1 MPKIFLLWRVPI
13 CLGGQGYVFF
23 VDLSSPWTASIESV
37 VCSYKYRSACEI
49 QRWWNCSHPNP
60 TQQKPLPAVPRS
72 LAESRFLLQH
82 QPSWS
87 ILPSICLPGRATRT
101 ARDGR
106 PPSWRLDS
114 LQRDLPLYRKRKEVR
129 KSPQKT
135 AKRLWCDHKIFNKRQ
150 KLDSNMDH
158 MSQPILIRNYQ
169 IKIIFKLPHLSCW
182 PDQPWWRLELKKES
196 EAFWECMLT
205 MLHWSE

>member
-1 MPKIFLLWRVPI
+1 MYL
-13 CLGGQGYVFF
+13 FF

-37 VCSYKYRSACEI
+37 VCSYRYRSACET
-49 QRWWNCSHPNP
+49 QWLGNCSHPYP
-60 TQQKPLPAVPRS
+60 TQEKPLPAVPRS

-101 ARDGR
+101 GRDGR

-129 KSPQKT
+129 KSPKKQQNSCGAITKVLGRPT
-135 AKRLWCDHKIFNKRQ
+135 TDW
-150 KLDSNMDH
+150 SV
-158 MSQPILIRNYQ
+158 SQVYELV
-169 IKIIFKLPHLSCW
+169 
-182 PDQPWWRLELKKES
+182 QP
-196 EAFWECMLT
+196 
-205 MLHWSE
+205 